1 MKGQEMKGFLLSLML
16 CLIVFSPLVHATD
29 DDSAVKSVEM
39 IIWEYQNWET
49 NGGYKRLTLWNDGRS
64 AVEVVPSARIPAG
77 PTNLLP
83 KKGWTAVREEHQIRF
98 VRKNIYPPEVAKAK
112 LRQAVE
118 AGILHLT
125 TFRPSYLDGSG
136 TRVVVQINGKQ
147 KETLI
152 PMFMDKDKKTE
163 NYRRFTAVSKILNGY
178 NADAFKMINK

>member
-1 MKGQEMKGFLLSLML
+1 MKGFLLSMII
-16 CLIVFSPLVHATD
+16 CLLPLTTL
-29 DDSAVKSVEM
+29 AVAADNNSTSRGVEM
-39 IIWEYQNWET
+39 IIWEHQNWEP

-98 VRKNIYPPEVAKAK
+98 VRKNIYPPEVASAK

-118 AGILHLT
+118 AGILHLN

-147 KETLI
+147 KETVI

-163 NYRRFTAVSKILNGY
+163 NYRRFTAVSKILNGFDT
-178 NADAFKMINK
+178 DAFKMISK